1 MNRFIFAKAIRALAV
16 GGEVSNARAY
26 ATNAYG
32 AASPATQWLA
42 TKAAVLATGDIDD
55 PDDIGLSGIGD
66 FVSLVQ
72 RENLITKIRDALGG
86 GFREMVPFRA
96 VTLETD
102 IAGASWTAEAALK
115 VIDSNTSFSLQRFGV
130 RKCTAVT
137 IATAELVRFVN
148 ERSDAVLE
156 NALARAV
163 GREISRTFA
172 GNSASSDA
180 SPGGIFHGVEAV
192 ASSGDIEAD
201 VTGLLDGFAG
211 DLSSSCFIMPPALAA
226 RLNLLGHDTI
236 SATGGT
242 LAGTVAV
249 TSDAIPAGV
258 IGLIDARAVLLYEGP
273 LVPDVTG
280 QAAITV
286 DDGSGPKI
294 LATWQNNLYALRA
307 EQYINWALPDPD
319 HARWASGVAAI
330 SRNDAPTTKR
340 KGQTS

>member
-1 MNRFIFAKAIRALAV
+1 MDRYIFAKVIRALAV
-16 GGEVSNARAY
+16 GGDISNARAY

-42 TKAAVLATGDIDD
+42 TKAAALETGDIED
-55 PDDIGLSGIGD
+55 PDGIGLSGIGD

-96 VTLETD
+96 VTLETE

-115 VIDSNTSFSLQRFGV
+115 VVDANTAFGLQRFGV
-130 RKCTAVT
+130 RKCTGT
-137 IATAELVRFVN
+137 LIATAELVRFVN
-148 ERSDAVLE
+148 ERSDAVLQRG
-156 NALARAV
+156 LARAV
-163 GREISRTFA
+163 AGEISRTFA
-172 GNSASSDA
+172 GNSAPSDA
-180 SPGGIFHGVEAV
+180 SPGGIFHGIDAA

-201 VTGLLDGFAG
+201 VIGLLDGFAG
-211 DLSSSCFIMPPALAA
+211 DLSNSCFIMPPPLAA

-236 SATGGT
+236 SAAGGV

-273 LVPDVTG
+273 VLPDVTG
-280 QAAITV
+280 QAIVSV
-286 DDGSGPKI
+286 DDGSGPKM
-294 LATWQNNLYALRA
+294 LATWQNNLYALRS
-307 EQYINWALPDPD
+307 EQFINWALLDTD
-319 HARWASGVAAI
+319 YARWTSGVAAI
-330 SRNDAPTTKR
+330 RRNDAPATKLTKR
-340 KGQTS
+340 